1 MGDVPSETQFPTIG
15 LPETA
20 AELPPPAEIGEF
32 KIHSVL
38 GRGGMGVV
46 YEAEQQN
53 PQRRVAL
60 KVLRGGR
67 LADEMQLRLFRREAQ
82 TLARLIHPN
91 IAALP
96 RDLRRP
102 RSRGRRCRP

>member
-1 MGDVPSETQFPTIG
+1 MTNETQFPTLG
-15 LPETA
+15 FPQDTA
-20 AELPPPAEIGEF
+20 DLPPPTQIGEF
-32 KIHSVL
+32 RILSVL

-46 YEAEQQN
+46 YEAEQTN
-53 PQRRVAL
+53 PERRVAL

-91 IAALP
+91 IVPTVELADSP
-96 RDLRRP
+96 RN
-102 RSRGRRCRP
+102 SV